1 MMSNEPISNSSI
13 SNSPIKNAMM
23 AVAMMSF
30 LALSFKLSADL
41 TTDSQPSI
49 SPTDAVVSTLNQPSQ
64 QWYCLPI
71 INLLLSIQL
80 TEN

>member
-13 SNSPIKNAMM
+13 ANSSIANSPIKNAMM

-41 TTDSQPSI
+41 TTDTQPSI
-49 SPTDAVVSTLNQPSQ
+49 SPTDAIVSTLNQPGQ
-64 QWYCLPI
+64 QVV
-71 INLLLSIQL
+71 LS
-80 TEN
+80 TPN

>member
-1 MMSNEPISNSSI
+1 
-13 SNSPIKNAMM
+13 MM

-41 TTDSQPSI
+41 TTDTQPSI

-64 QWYCLPI
+64 QVG
-71 INLLLSIQL
+71 LS
-80 TEN
+80 THN

>member
-1 MMSNEPISNSSI
+1 MSKAQFANCSI
-13 SNSPIKNAMM
+13 ANSPIKNAMM

-41 TTDSQPSI
+41 TTDTQPSI

-64 QWYCLPI
+64 QVI
-71 INLLLSIQL
+71 LS
-80 TEN
+80 THN

>member
-1 MMSNEPISNSSI
+1 MMSNAQISNSLI

-23 AVAMMSF
+23 AVAMILF

-41 TTDSQPSI
+41 TTDTQPSI

-64 QWYCLPI
+64 QVV
-71 INLLLSIQL
+71 LS
-80 TEN
+80 THN

>member
-1 MMSNEPISNSSI
+1 MMRNEPISNSSI
-13 SNSPIKNAMM
+13 ANSSIANSPIKNAMM

-41 TTDSQPSI
+41 TTDTQPSI

-64 QWYCLPI
+64 QVV
-71 INLLLSIQL
+71 LS
-80 TEN
+80 THN